1 MPVDEGYYLILDPLK
16 AGNHLLHFHGSLP
29 DASFT
34 LDITYHLKVA
44 PEH

>member
-34 LDITYHLKVA
+34 LDITCYLKVA
-44 PEH
+44 PNY